1 MDSLTQI
8 VLGAAVGE
16 AALGKRVGN
25 SAMIWGAI
33 AGTIPDMDVLSNL
46 FMSPIDAL
54 AFHRGIS
61 HSIAFNILLAFLM
74 GWLVSELYKQSWHR
88 YIGVV
93 FWNVLGL
100 CLAGFLIYTL
110 GADFRPIFFAVLFMG
125 LWSYLVYKRYFRD
138 SYETPV
144 APLKGW
150 IWLFVLALVT
160 HPVLDCFTNYGTQIW
175 LPFSDNRVAFNNISV
190 VDPLYTIPFIICL
203 LMAASL
209 NRTHDSRRFWNFA
222 GISISSFYMIF
233 TIVNK
238 VRVNTI
244 FENSLA
250 IENIQYERFMTTP
263 TLLNNVLWYGIAETR
278 DGYVYGTYSFLD
290 KDKVFKLQKRPKDFL
305 SLGDTLQNDN
315 TLKTLQWFSNGYF
328 NLKPVNDTLYE
339 YTDLRFGSM
348 TFDDTKERDIFR
360 FSLRRNNY
368 GTFELLK
375 DRQRPEMN
383 PGKAFSALWS
393 RILGRSNQ
401 KPL

>member
-100 CLAGFLIYTL
+100 CLIGFLIYTL

-190 VDPLYTIPFIICL
+190 VEKKVT
-203 LMAASL
+203 
-209 NRTHDSRRFWNFA
+209 DS
-222 GISISSFYMIF
+222 
-233 TIVNK
+233 
-238 VRVNTI
+238 
-244 FENSLA
+244 
-250 IENIQYERFMTTP
+250 
-263 TLLNNVLWYGIAETR
+263 
-278 DGYVYGTYSFLD
+278 
-290 KDKVFKLQKRPKDFL
+290 
-305 SLGDTLQNDN
+305 
-315 TLKTLQWFSNGYF
+315 
-328 NLKPVNDTLYE
+328 
-339 YTDLRFGSM
+339 
-348 TFDDTKERDIFR
+348 
-360 FSLRRNNY
+360 SLRIS
-368 GTFELLK
+368 FVI
-375 DRQRPEMN
+375 
-383 PGKAFSALWS
+383 
-393 RILGRSNQ
+393 RIL
-401 KPL
+401 